1 MSLAALPWYDFA
13 ELRAQT
19 DAWWAGIARHLRALG
34 VERVPKAL
42 LRGRALAEHWRHPE
56 LLLSQ
61 ACGYDVLYDHAD
73 AIVPVATP
81 CYLAEGCEGPRY
93 RSNVVVRADRP
104 WCSFAQLRGLRVAVN
119 EASSHSGNN
128 AMRPQ
133 AASLQRAGTFFG
145 EVVVTGTHVESLR
158 ALQAG
163 AVDAACID
171 AVVLALLRRVRPA
184 LVSRLRRVAHT
195 CVALAPPYVTS
206 RRTSPEVLLQ
216 LRQALLAAA
225 RDPALREAREA
236 LLLRDFVV
244 FPTDSYA
251 ELEDFEES
259 AVAVG
264 YLQLPAPSRSPL
276 GRREE
281 RA

>member
-13 ELRAQT
+13 ELRQQT

-34 VERVPKAL
+34 VARAPESL
-42 LRGRALAEHWRHPE
+42 LRGRELAAHWRDPD

-61 ACGYDVLYDHAD
+61 SCGYDVLYDHAD
-73 AIVPVATP
+73 ALLPVATP

-93 RSNVVVRADRP
+93 RSYVVARADRP
-104 WCSFAQLRGLRVAVN
+104 WCTFEQLRGRRVAIN
-119 EASSHSGNN
+119 EATSHSGNN

-133 AASLQRAGTFFG
+133 AASLQQAGSFFG
-145 EVVVTGTHVESLR
+145 EVVVTGAHVESLR
-158 ALQAG
+158 ALHAG
-163 AVDAACID
+163 EVDAACID
-171 AVVLALLRRVRPA
+171 AVVLALLRRVRPQ
-184 LVSRLRRVAHT
+184 LVARLRRVAQT

-206 RRTSPEVLLQ
+206 RRTPPALLAK
-216 LRQALLAAA
+216 LRQALHAAV
-225 RDPALREAREA
+225 RDPELRTAREA

-244 FPTDSYA
+244 FPADAYA
-251 ELEDFEES
+251 ELEDFEEP
-259 AVAVG
+259 AVEVG

-276 GRREE
+276 GRGEG